1 MEAAADFFSIDPRR
15 IAVVLIDF
23 QNDFCSP
30 EVFQNRPA
38 TNTHNAA
45 AAARA
50 NEFALSAH
58 ELGAHVIY
66 TQQVFDPRLL
76 TARQRSTTSSGELC
90 AVGTWGAELFVEP
103 IPGAAVVTKDR
114 FDCWQSAEFVR
125 FLDAYRIDGLIIGG
139 VELVCCVLYA
149 VLGAAERGYRYLVP
163 EHLVSGQDTGDETDN
178 RAVRDWLRFNQPE
191 NLIEDEN
198 EILARWAK

>member
-1 MEAAADFFSIDPRR
+1 MEAGADIFSIDPRR
-15 IAVVLIDF
+15 VAVVLIDF

-30 EVFQNRPA
+30 EVFQDRPA

-45 AAARA
+45 AAALA
-50 NEFALSAH
+50 NEFALSVH
-58 ELGAHVIY
+58 RRGAHVIY
-66 TQQVFDPRLL
+66 TQQVFDPSKL
-76 TARQRSTTSSGELC
+76 TERQRSMTSSGELC
-90 AVGTWGAELFVEP
+90 AAGTWGAELFLEP

-125 FLDAYRIDGLIIGG
+125 CLDAHGIDGLIIGG

-178 RAVRDWLRFNQPE
+178 RAVRDWLRFNQPD